1 MTGTSLRREKIYFQL
16 ALFRYKRKGRERER
30 KRVGTVVHK
39 GWEAQESLSLPM
51 GREYILNANIRELT
65 LNNHVIFFYIPQP
78 VFSHKQLYIDFF

>member
-65 LNNHVIFFYIPQP
+65 L
-78 VFSHKQLYIDFF
+78 

>member
-1 MTGTSLRREKIYFQL
+1 MTGTSLRGEKIYFQL
-16 ALFRYKRKGRERER
+16 ALFRYKRKGRER

-65 LNNHVIFFYIPQP
+65 L
-78 VFSHKQLYIDFF
+78 